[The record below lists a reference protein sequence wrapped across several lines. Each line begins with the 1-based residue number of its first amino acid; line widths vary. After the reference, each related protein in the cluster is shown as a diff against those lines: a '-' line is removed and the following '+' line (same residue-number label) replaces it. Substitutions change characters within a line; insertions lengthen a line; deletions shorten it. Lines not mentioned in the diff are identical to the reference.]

1 MKKIIAF
8 LKKIYKKLTDKFF
21 RARCKY
27 IKYYE
32 KLDIDPNAVLLEAQH
47 GNSVSGN
54 IYYIAKYLCSSNKY
68 KEYKIYF
75 SVRGRLY
82 QKTVAEFKEKLP
94 NVTVVMLATDE
105 YFKVLASAKYLIT
118 DTSFTPSFIKKEGQ
132 VYLNT
137 WHGTPL
143 KTLGRKVN
151 NDLHNLGN
159 IQKNFILAD
168 YLLFPNEFTKK
179 HIISDYMLENISNAT
194 AVMCGYPRNSIFF
207 DTAFQTSLR
216 NSLKLNNYRVYAY
229 MPTYRGTPTSSYSS
243 KDDIYLN
250 YFLYELDRQFN
261 DDEILYVNLHQLT
274 DKSVDISRFKHIKRF
289 PKNYE
294 TYEFLSIADCLI
306 TDYSSVFFDFANTG
320 KKIILFPFDK
330 DEYLQDRGMYLDI
343 DMDLPFPKVYSI
355 DDLINELHSEKGY
368 DDSIFLRTFCNYDS
382 IDSTEKLCDIVFNK
396 SSVALQTEKIHKNE
410 NDNILIYAGN
420 LAKNGITTSLMNL
433 LRTVDVSKRNYFITF
448 RSANVAKY
456 KEILTTLPDGVG
468 YIPIMGDAN
477 LTISDRIIRKL
488 FKKGVIT
495 AQQYYSMQETR
506 LRQEWKRN
514 YGNIEFSSVIQFNGY
529 ENEAIMLFSSFEG
542 NNIIYVHNDMVSEIK
557 VRHNQ
562 RKDVL
567 RFAYRKYKKVAVV
580 TEDIR
585 KPTVQISQSN
595 DRLFVVRNIIDYK
608 RILKKGDEDVS
619 QAEVAEEIFPDK
631 ESFENAL
638 ESSKTKFLNVG
649 RFSTEKGQIRLI
661 DAFSRIHAENN
672 NVILIIIGGHGKS
685 FSEIKKH
692 IIENELCDCVFLVKG
707 SNNPFPVYKKCDYFV
722 LSSLYEGFGLVLV
735 EANILGL
742 PIISTDITGP
752 RQFLIDNGGTLV
764 ANTEDGIYEGM
775 LDLLGGKIQH
785 IDIDY
790 VQYNNAALAEFETLL
805 KVN

>member
-82 QKTVAEFKEKLP
+82 QKTVAEFKEKMP
-94 NVTVVMLATDE
+94 NVTVIMLATDE

-118 DTSFTPSFIKKEGQ
+118 DTSFTPNFIKKEGQ

-179 HIISDYMLENISNAT
+179 HIISDYMLENISNTT
-194 AVMCGYPRNSIFF
+194 AVLCGYPRNSIFF
-207 DTAFQTSLR
+207 DTTFQANLR
-216 NSLKLNNYRVYAY
+216 DTLNLNNYKVYAY
-229 MPTYRGTPTSSYSS
+229 MPTYRGTPTSSYSN
-243 KDDIYLN
+243 KDDIYIN
-250 YFLYELDRQFN
+250 YFLYELDKQL
-261 DDEILYVNLHQLT
+261 DDNEILYVNLHQLT
-274 DKSVDISRFKHIKRF
+274 DKSVDIRKFKHIKCF

-320 KKIILFPFDK
+320 RKIILFPFDK
-330 DEYLQDRGMYLDI
+330 DEYLEDRGMYLDI
-343 DMDLPFPKVYSI
+343 DKDLPFPKVYSI
-355 DDLINELHSEKGY
+355 EGLLNELHSEKHY
-368 DDSIFLRTFCNYDS
+368 NDSNFLKTFCSYDS
-382 IDSTEKLCDIVFNK
+382 IDSTEKLCDFVFNK
-396 SSVALQTEKIHKNE
+396 SLVLLETEQIHKNGKS
-410 NDNILIYAGN
+410 NVLIYAGN
-420 LAKNGITTSLMNL
+420 LARNGITTSLMNL
-433 LRTVDVSKRNYFITF
+433 LSTVDVSKRNYFITF

-456 KEILTTLPDGVG
+456 KETLTTLPDGVG

-477 LTISDRIIRKL
+477 LTIFDRVIRKL
-488 FKKGVIT
+488 FKVGLIK
-495 AQQYYSMQETR
+495 AQQYYSMQEKR
-506 LRQEWKRN
+506 LHQEWKRN
-514 YGNIEFSSVIQFNGY
+514 YGTVEFSSVIQFNGY
-529 ENEAIMLFSSFEG
+529 EKEIIMLFASFVG

-557 VRHNQ
+557 TRQNQ

-567 RFAYRKYKKVAVV
+567 QFAYRKYKKVAIV

-585 KPTVQISQSN
+585 DPTVQISKSN
-595 DRLFVVRNIIDYK
+595 DRLFVARNIIDYK
-608 RILKKGDEDVS
+608 RILEKCNADVS
-619 QAEVAEEIFPDK
+619 QSEVAEEIFPDNK
-631 ESFENAL
+631 SFEDAL
-638 ESSKTKFLNVG
+638 ESDKIKFLNVG
-649 RFSTEKGQIRLI
+649 RFSAEKGQIRLI
-661 DAFSRIHAENN
+661 DAFSRIHSENK
-672 NVILIIIGGHGKS
+672 NVVLIIIGGHGKS
-685 FSEIKKH
+685 IDEIKEH
-692 IIENELCDCVFLVKG
+692 IIKLKLCDCVFLVKG
-707 SNNPFPVYKKCDYFV
+707 SRNPFPVYKKCDYFV
-722 LSSLYEGFGLVLV
+722 LSSFYEGFGLVLV

-752 RQFLIDNGGTLV
+752 RQFLIDNGGKLV

-775 LDLLGGKIQH
+775 LDLLENKIQH

-805 KVN
+805 KVD

>member
-94 NVTVVMLATDE
+94 NVTVIMLATDE

-118 DTSFTPSFIKKEGQ
+118 DTSFTPNFIKKEGQ

-179 HIISDYMLENISNAT
+179 HIISDYMLENISNTT
-194 AVMCGYPRNSIFF
+194 AVLCGYPRNSIFF

-216 NSLKLNNYRVYAY
+216 DTLNLNNYKVYAY
-229 MPTYRGTPTSSYSS
+229 MPTYRGTPSSSYSS

-250 YFLYELDRQFN
+250 YYLYELDKQLD

-274 DKSVDISRFKHIKRF
+274 NKSVDIRKFKHIKCF

-320 KKIILFPFDK
+320 RKIILFPFDK
-330 DEYLQDRGMYLDI
+330 DEYLEDRGMYLDI
-343 DMDLPFPKVYSI
+343 DKDLPFPKVYSI
-355 DDLINELHSEKGY
+355 EGLLNELHSEKHY
-368 DDSIFLRTFCNYDS
+368 NDSNLLKTFCSYDS
-382 IDSTEKLCDIVFNK
+382 IDSTEKLCDFVFNK
-396 SSVALQTEKIHKNE
+396 SHVLLQTEQVRKNGKA
-410 NDNILIYAGN
+410 NVLIYAGN
-420 LAKNGITTSLMNL
+420 LAQNGITTSLMNL
-433 LRTVDVSKRNYFITF
+433 LSAVDVSKRNYFITF
-448 RSANVAKY
+448 RSANVTKY
-456 KEILTTLPDGVG
+456 KETLTKLPDGIG
-468 YIPIMGDAN
+468 YIPITGDAN
-477 LTISDRIIRKL
+477 LTISDRVIRKL
-488 FKKGVIT
+488 FKVGLIK
-495 AQQYYSMQETR
+495 ARQYYSMQETR
-506 LRQEWKRN
+506 LQQEWKRN
-514 YGNIEFSSVIQFNGY
+514 YGSIEFSSVIQFNGY
-529 ENEAIMLFSSFEG
+529 ENEIIMLFSLFER
-542 NNIIYVHNDMVSEIK
+542 NSVIYVHNDMVSEMK
-557 VRHNQ
+557 TRHNQ

-567 RFAYRKYKKVAVV
+567 QFAYRKYKKVAIV

-585 KPTVQISQSN
+585 NPTVQISQSN
-595 DRLFVVRNIIDYK
+595 DRLFVARNIIDYK
-608 RILKKGDEDVS
+608 GILEKCNADVS
-619 QAEVAEEIFPDK
+619 QSEVAEEIFPDNK
-631 ESFENAL
+631 SFEDAL
-638 ESSKTKFLNVG
+638 ESDKIKFLNVG
-649 RFSTEKGQIRLI
+649 RFSAEKGQIRLI
-661 DAFSRIHAENN
+661 DAFSRIHSENN
-672 NVILIIIGGHGKS
+672 NVVLIIIGGHGKS
-685 FSEIKKH
+685 IDEIKEH
-692 IIENELCDCVFLVKG
+692 IIKLKLCDCVFLVKG
-707 SNNPFPVYKKCDYFV
+707 SRNPFPVYKKCNYFV
-722 LSSLYEGFGLVLV
+722 LSSLYEGFGLVLA
-735 EANILGL
+735 EANVLGL
-742 PIISTDITGP
+742 PVISTDITGP
-752 RQFLIDNGGTLV
+752 RQFLIDNGGKLV

-775 LDLLGGKIQH
+775 LDLLDNRVQH

-790 VQYNNAALAEFETLL
+790 SQYNNIALAEFEALL
-805 KVN
+805 NVD